1 MSGDAELLKLAA
13 GFCAEAELPSGQ
25 EVALESC
32 VLAQSHGSVGSFSHC
47 VQFNKGETCSYRRNE
62 KAFP

>member
-25 EVALESC
+25 EVALELC

-47 VQFNKGETCSYRRNE
+47 VQLNKGKTCFYRINE
-62 KAFP
+62 KTFP